1 MPRWFEATVLPQ
13 SPHGN
18 VTGPGLSFTS
28 PDKRSNIDQKAVGL
42 QCFKINLGVA
52 WVSTLN
58 FGVLTMCYQIL
69 SSPKDKLEGT

>member
-1 MPRWFEATVLPQ
+1 
-13 SPHGN
+13 

-28 PDKRSNIDQKAVGL
+28 PDKRSNIEQKAVGL

-58 FGVLTMCYQIL
+58 FGVLTNVLPDTFFCQ
-69 SSPKDKLEGT
+69 GQT